1 MGKAQKL
8 LSGGCH
14 GSACVETSIQR
25 AVNRTTVLKGRGG
38 LDLSSVLERR
48 GPSPQKNLRVSWGS
62 GQGGGRP
69 LPLEQCATQEAAQ
82 QAVPLGR
89 LEGEEGGQHL
99 WEAGWEAGW
108 HAHDPECGAP
118 TVWASG
124 FQVEWLP
131 DNRCGTEDASLYF
144 CKCSQ

>member
-1 MGKAQKL
+1 M
-8 LSGGCH
+8 
-14 GSACVETSIQR
+14 
-25 AVNRTTVLKGRGG
+25 
-38 LDLSSVLERR
+38 
-48 GPSPQKNLRVSWGS
+48 
-62 GQGGGRP
+62 
-69 LPLEQCATQEAAQ
+69 
-82 QAVPLGR
+82 PLGR